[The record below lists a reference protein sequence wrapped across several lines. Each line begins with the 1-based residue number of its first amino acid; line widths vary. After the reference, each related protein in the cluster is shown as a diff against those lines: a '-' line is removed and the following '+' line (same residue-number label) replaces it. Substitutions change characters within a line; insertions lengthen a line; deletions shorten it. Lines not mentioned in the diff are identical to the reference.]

1 VHDEPDPAWLLR
13 NDVQRG
19 LSAVGGAEI
28 VYDLL
33 VRTRELPAAT
43 ETVRRHPEMKF
54 VLDHVAKRP
63 TDDAAWS
70 SGVSTLAEFPN
81 VACKLS
87 GLFTEHD
94 PAGTVELAL
103 GWFGPERCMFG
114 SDWPVSNL
122 VVPYGE
128 TLGIVG
134 ADTDVLARTA
144 IRTYSLEVA

>member
-1 VHDEPDPAWLLR
+1 
-13 NDVQRG
+13 
-19 LSAVGGAEI
+19 
-28 VYDLL
+28 
-33 VRTRELPAAT
+33 
-43 ETVRRHPEMKF
+43 MKF

-63 TDDAAWS
+63 TDDAVWS

-134 ADTDVLARTA
+134 ANPDVLARTA
-144 IRTYSLEVA
+144 IHTYGLEVA